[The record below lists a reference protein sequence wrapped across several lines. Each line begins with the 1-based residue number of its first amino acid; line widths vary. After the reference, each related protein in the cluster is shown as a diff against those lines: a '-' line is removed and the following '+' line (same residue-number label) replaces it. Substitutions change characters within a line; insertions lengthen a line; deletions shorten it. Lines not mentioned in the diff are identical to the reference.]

1 VEDPEAQT
9 RDRID
14 RGRRDIR
21 MSMRTYAEW
30 ARIAAVTIR
39 EELVEG
45 AEPDTLDDAFRELR
59 NNAATLMSL
68 LDRYE
73 ALKDLG

>member
-1 VEDPEAQT
+1 
-9 RDRID
+9 
-14 RGRRDIR
+14 
-21 MSMRTYAEW
+21 MRTYAKW
-30 ARIAAVTIR
+30 AQVSAATILG
-39 EELVEG
+39 ELAEG

>member
-1 VEDPEAQT
+1 
-9 RDRID
+9 
-14 RGRRDIR
+14 
-21 MSMRTYAEW
+21 MRTYAEW